1 MGIGLSLRK
10 IMSKLER
17 LYHLRSILSQSRAP
31 ISRQRLMEE
40 LGCSQATLYR
50 LINELRD
57 TLQAPIENNEH
68 GYYYDRSLAG
78 NFELPGIWISPEEL
92 QALLTARQVL
102 GNVQP
107 GLLEEELNSIQTRIS
122 NLLQTR
128 GIDEAGQNSRIN
140 MQSVAGRVVPERMF
154 QAVLGALMSRKQ
166 MKIEYHTRGTDQQ
179 SERSISPQ
187 RLTNYRNSWYLDA
200 WCHQREGLRSFSLER
215 IQQQEVLGDDAVEIS
230 LADVQQH
237 YDQSYGIFSGPAD
250 NIAELRFTPGRARW
264 VADEQWHPDQ
274 QGQFEEDGSYL
285 LKIPFSHSG
294 ELLMDI
300 LKYGAEVEVI
310 APISLRELVVASLH
324 QAVDKYTP

>member
-1 MGIGLSLRK
+1 
-10 IMSKLER
+10 MSKLER
-17 LYHLRSILSQSRAP
+17 LYHLRDIPSQARAP
-31 ISRQRLMEE
+31 IPRQRLMEE

-57 TLQAPIENNEH
+57 SLQAPIENNEH

-107 GLLEEELNSIQTRIS
+107 GLLEQELEGIQTRIS
-122 NLLQTR
+122 NLLQTK
-128 GIDEAGQNSRIN
+128 GVEKAGQSSRIN
-140 MQSVAGRVVPERMF
+140 IQSAAGRPVPERMF
-154 QAVLGALMSRKQ
+154 QAVLGALMARKQ
-166 MKIEYHTRGTDQQ
+166 MKINYHSRGSNEE
-179 SERSISPQ
+179 SERIISPQ

-215 IQQQEVLGDDAVEIS
+215 IARQEVLSTPAKEIPTAQVE
-230 LADVQQH
+230 QH
-237 YDQSYGIFSGPAD
+237 YDQSYGIFSGPGEHTAV
-250 NIAELRFTPGRARW
+250 LLFTPERARW

-274 QGQFEEDGSYL
+274 QGSFLGDGSYL
-285 LKIPFSHSG
+285 LKIPYSHSG

-300 LKYGAEVEVI
+300 LKYGDEVVVQ
-310 APISLRELVVASLH
+310 APEGLQLLVKEALQKALGRYS
-324 QAVDKYTP
+324 